1 MVELLERGKNAR
13 RGVILHPVHV
23 RLRYGVIVGRRGRN
37 NRTGRKRLRAVDR
50 FVSRRGYLLIKSIL
64 QSSDV
69 LNSVRMTCIGFT
81 RKTLSKRRS
90 SSITTKLRLGSQS
103 RSIRYLRLKGK
114 RSLISGIGTRIDL
127 VSQTRGNLALGS
139 KVSLLRVIRSGIK
152 LSTKLSLG
160 SRLRSR
166 EVLST
171 LSRST
176 AHYVQAFVVFVED
189 NLTFFSCVFSDR
201 SRRASYLLF
210 FNDILISH

>member
-1 MVELLERGKNAR
+1 MR
-13 RGVILHPVHV
+13 
-23 RLRYGVIVGRRGRN
+23 
-37 NRTGRKRLRAVDR
+37 
-50 FVSRRGYLLIKSIL
+50 
-64 QSSDV
+64 
-69 LNSVRMTCIGFT
+69 CIGFT

-90 SSITTKLRLGSQS
+90 SSITTKLRLSSQS
-103 RSIRYLRLKGK
+103 RSIGYLRLKGK
-114 RSLISGIGTRIDL
+114 GSLVSVIGTRINL
-127 VSQTRGNLALGS
+127 VSQARGNLSFSSKGTDLTLGS
-139 KVSLLRVIRSGIK
+139 KASLLRVIRRGIK

-171 LSRST
+171 LSCST

-189 NLTFFSCVFSDR
+189 NLTFFTCIFSDR